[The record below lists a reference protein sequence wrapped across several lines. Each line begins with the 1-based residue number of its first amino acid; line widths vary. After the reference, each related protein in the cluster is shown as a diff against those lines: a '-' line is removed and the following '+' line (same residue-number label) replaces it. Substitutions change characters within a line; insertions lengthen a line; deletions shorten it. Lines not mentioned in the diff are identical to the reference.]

1 MSAGTREPLAG
12 AQHGP
17 GDPEPGWPIPWQPV
31 LGDRAGA
38 WAFAESLL
46 VQGALGAL
54 GALPAGL
61 QDRMVGL
68 AARAARA
75 LDRRHSDAARGFLRQ
90 AFGPTLGEE
99 EREQR
104 VLQAWRFFLTMVV
117 RSPGLDRIRGPG
129 AFERHFE
136 TRFAPGLRERL
147 AQHRGRIFVTPHL
160 GDIEAGAF
168 SLAHL
173 GFSPVYAVSR
183 PPRNRYLAQA
193 IQRTRD
199 GRGYRLLHRHGAMD
213 DVAKI
218 LKADGTLVLMLDQRA
233 RKRTV
238 IAPFFGRPAH
248 CERAPAIL
256 MRRLSVP
263 VVTAWCEALSEPWR
277 YRLHF
282 TRIFEPQDF
291 ARAAPEEISTALN
304 REMEQMILSAP
315 EQYFWLHDRYRKAP
329 SPT

>member
-1 MSAGTREPLAG
+1 MGHS
-12 AQHGP
+12 GP
-17 GDPEPGWPIPWQPV
+17 
-31 LGDRAGA
+31 RKTNTTA
-38 WAFAESLL
+38 L
-46 VQGALGAL
+46 VPAPSPKRC
-54 GALPAGL
+54 ALP
-61 QDRMVGL
+61 
-68 AARAARA
+68 
-75 LDRRHSDAARGFLRQ
+75 
-90 AFGPTLGEE
+90 
-99 EREQR
+99 
-104 VLQAWRFFLTMVV
+104 
-117 RSPGLDRIRGPG
+117 
-129 AFERHFE
+129 
-136 TRFAPGLRERL
+136 
-147 AQHRGRIFVTPHL
+147 
-160 GDIEAGAF
+160 
-168 SLAHL
+168 
-173 GFSPVYAVSR
+173 AVSR

-277 YRLHF
+277 YRVHF